1 VVSKKP
7 GELMTTFVKLWKVM
21 NSFELNRAKGPLKV
35 FIPLREC
42 SFPDRKGLPHWES
55 EGL

>member
-7 GELMTTFVKLWKVM
+7 GELMTTFVKLWKVR

-42 SFPDRKGLPHWES
+42 SFPDREGLPHWEP